1 MLITNDEGLKSYL
14 SQVLQQ
20 LSSWLMQK
28 VVQRLVVAICSVE
41 TGETLERWEFEIQTD
56 KSIQHNDGFHEK
68 DEREIMTE
76 IQAIIRQITSCVT
89 FLPLLNEECTF
100 DLLVYCDKDADV
112 PKKWEESDPKYI
124 TNAEQVRLRSFTT
137 KVHKVDA
144 LVSYKTDSN
153 E

>member
-1 MLITNDEGLKSYL
+1 MLVTNDEGLKEYL

-28 VVQRLVVAICSVE
+28 LVQRLVVVICSVE
-41 TGETLERWEFEIQTD
+41 TGETLERWEFDIQTD
-56 KSIQHNDGFHEK
+56 QNVSQGSGFQEK
-68 DEREIMTE
+68 DEKEITSE

-100 DLLVYCDKDADV
+100 DLLVYCDQDADV

-124 TNAEQVRLRSFTT
+124 TNSEEVRLRSFTT

-144 LVSYKTDSN
+144 MVSYRVDDY
-153 E
+153 